1 MSNLPKAG
9 GNRRVDQVLTAD
21 FTKRRLRAELGDSA
35 S

>member
-1 MSNLPKAG
+1 MSDLPKAG

-21 FTKRRLRAELGDSA
+21 LTKRRLRAELGSA